1 MKRLARQE
9 DWRMQVDNA
18 GAPSL
23 DHLVIKISPQSVA
36 LQGQPYAGRPLP
48 SVFYVDTIKP
58 TEISF
63 DSAKNAANIRERGL
77 PFSLVKDE
85 FDWANAQVIEDK
97 RREYGEQRFR
107 AFGFIGP
114 RLHAVV
120 FTRRAAVMHVISLRK
135 AKRREVKRYA
145 TQTESGTD

>member
-1 MKRLARQE
+1 
-9 DWRMQVDNA
+9 
-18 GAPSL
+18 
-23 DHLVIKISPQSVA
+23 
-36 LQGQPYAGRPLP
+36 
-48 SVFYVDTIKP
+48 VDTIKP

-63 DSAKNAANIRERGL
+63 DPAKNAANLRERGL
-77 PFSLVKDE
+77 PFSLVRDE
-85 FDWANAQVIEDK
+85 FDWATAQVIEDK
-97 RREYGEQRFR
+97 RREYGERRFR

-135 AKRREVKRYA
+135 ANRREARRYA